1 MFFNTCVN
9 NDFGSGDKYFKRK
22 KSLMGIY
29 RFLKL
34 FEEVAFLMDMLIA
47 PLKMSPVLVTP
58 MRYCYNEL
66 NFCGGF
72 VVVVDDDGIV
82 SRYALK
88 QKREKQHTLPP

>member
-1 MFFNTCVN
+1 
-9 NDFGSGDKYFKRK
+9 
-22 KSLMGIY
+22 MGIY

-66 NFCGGF
+66 NFCGSF
-72 VVVVDDDGIV
+72 VVVVDDDDIV